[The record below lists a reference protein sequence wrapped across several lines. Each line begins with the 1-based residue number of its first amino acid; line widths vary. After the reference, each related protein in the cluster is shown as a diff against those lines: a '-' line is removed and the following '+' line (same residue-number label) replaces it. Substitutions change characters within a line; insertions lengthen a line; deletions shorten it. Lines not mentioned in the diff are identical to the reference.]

1 MVIIFL
7 LILTLAFIFA
17 LMSMK
22 DFDVPGEIKKI
33 ISARKMKG
41 TIILT
46 KKKAIHYSSD
56 SSAFSSGS
64 KSR

>member
-1 MVIIFL
+1 MSFVLL
-7 LILTLAFIFA
+7 LILVLAFILA
-17 LMSMK
+17 LKSMK
-22 DFDVPGEIKKI
+22 DFDVPGEIKKM

-56 SSAFSSGS
+56 SSVFSSGS
-64 KSR
+64 KDR

>member
-56 SSAFSSGS
+56 SSAPDLGHP
-64 KSR
+64 

>member
-1 MVIIFL
+1 MIYIFL
-7 LILTLAFIFA
+7 FILILAFALAF
-17 LMSMK
+17 LSMK
-22 DFDVPGEIKKI
+22 DFDVPSEIKKI

-56 SSAFSSGS
+56 SSVFSSGS
-64 KSR
+64 KGR

>member
-1 MVIIFL
+1 MALTFL
-7 LILTLAFIFA
+7 LILALAFVLAF
-17 LMSMK
+17 LSMK
-22 DFDVPGEIKKI
+22 DFDVPGEIKKM

-56 SSAFSSGS
+56 SSVFSSWS
-64 KSR
+64 KGR

>member
-1 MVIIFL
+1 MLYIFL
-7 LILTLAFIFA
+7 LILALSFFLAVF
-17 LMSMK
+17 SMK
-22 DFDVPGEIKKI
+22 DFGIPGEIKKM
-33 ISARKMKG
+33 ISGRKMKG

-64 KSR
+64 KGR

>member
-1 MVIIFL
+1 MLFIFL
-7 LILTLAFIFA
+7 SILVFSLILAVL
-17 LMSMK
+17 SMK
-22 DFDVPGEIKKI
+22 DFGIPGEIKKM
-33 ISARKMKG
+33 ISGRKMKG

-64 KSR
+64 KGR